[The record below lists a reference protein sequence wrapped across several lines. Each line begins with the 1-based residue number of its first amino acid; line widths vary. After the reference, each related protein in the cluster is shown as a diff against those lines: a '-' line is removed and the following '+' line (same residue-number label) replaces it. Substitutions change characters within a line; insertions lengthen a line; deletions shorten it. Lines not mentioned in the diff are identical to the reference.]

1 MKQFYQVAAKFIR
14 RDENGKDQKVTENY
28 LLVAINF
35 MEAEDRIH
43 KELSVTVTGE
53 FIVTKIAKSN
63 LSEVIPSVGDRY
75 YRGKIAFVILDE
87 NTGKSK
93 RITQPVLVM
102 ADSVDQAEE
111 RIAKAYED
119 TTLGVDIIGVMESN
133 IVEVFLEEKPAID
146 FKLNG
151 DTIFSGSVTSG
162 NTTANLSFLSGNVSI

>member
-1 MKQFYQVAAKFIR
+1 MKQFFQTTAKFIR
-14 RDENGKDQKVTENY
+14 RDENGKDQKVTKNY

-35 MEAEDRIH
+35 MDAEERIS
-43 KELSVTVTGE
+43 KELSATVTGE

-63 LSEVIPSVGDRY
+63 LSEVIPSVGDKY

-111 RIAKAYED
+111 RIAEAYND

-133 IVEVFLEEKPAID
+133 IVEVFE
-146 FKLNG
+146 
-151 DTIFSGSVTSG
+151 
-162 NTTANLSFLSGNVSI
+162 